1 MTGDFVDADIAEL
14 AEVLAEGTPDP
25 QAERR
30 AAAALLGALGLTAA
44 AVPPP
49 PDLRARVL
57 AAARAVRPDPLVIR
71 RAERDWLPTRTPGVS
86 ARILAHDPLEGRYT
100 VVARLAPGA
109 AYPTHVHAD
118 TEELYILEG
127 DLLVQGQPLG
137 PGDFCGAPRGTSHR
151 EAGTRAGCTFLV
163 SSSERDEL
171 GRDLGTPPEALVFA
185 RASSPAWTSE
195 PDGTARRALF
205 RDRERGTATAVLRL
219 PAGARLPVPTGDGV
233 QQLYLLEGAARLGG
247 EPLAPGDY
255 CRMTDASARPLV
267 ADEAGC
273 TVLTLASHL

>member
-1 MTGDFVDADIAEL
+1 MTGDFVDAGIAEL
-14 AEVLAEGTPDP
+14 AELLAEATPDP

-30 AAAALLGALGLTAA
+30 AAAALLGALGLAA

-57 AAARAVRPDPLVIR
+57 AAARAVPPDPLVIR
-71 RAERDWLPTRTPGVS
+71 RGERDWLPTRTPGVS

-100 VVARLAPGA
+100 VIARLVPGA
-109 AYPTHVHAD
+109 AYSMHAHAD

-195 PDGTARRALF
+195 PDGLARRALF

-219 PAGARLPVPTGDGV
+219 PAGARLPAPAGAGV
-233 QQLYLLEGAARLGG
+233 QQLYVLEGAVRLGG
-247 EPLAPGDY
+247 EPLGPGDY
-255 CRMTDASARPLV
+255 CRMTGASIRPLV
-267 ADEAGC
+267 VNEGGC
-273 TVLTLASHL
+273 TVLSLASHL